1 MTICIISNSAKLFT
15 LKQLSHFKVKIFDFT
30 VTKKCYADACTEL
43 EDVARLQPLQHG
55 MSNKACAEIHLKY
68 NAGQTSIE
76 ETDMPQYKAPLRDMQ
91 FVLHELLN
99 AEEHYAKLPAFQ
111 ENVSRELVDQ
121 YLEAAADF
129 CENELSPLNQ
139 VGDREGCTWNDGVVT
154 TPTGFKEAYQ
164 KYIELGFPS
173 LSAEEQYG
181 GQGLPV
187 SLGNVISEMVGTA
200 NWAWGMY
207 PGLSHGAVR
216 TLEHHGSDEQKA
228 TYLPKLV
235 SGEWTGTMC
244 LTESHAGSDL
254 GIIRTKAEPQADGSY
269 AISGE
274 KIFISAGEHDMAEN
288 IVHIVL
294 ARLPGAPKGTKG
306 ISLFIVPKFNL
317 NADGSLGE
325 RNGVRCG
332 SIEHKMGIHG
342 NATCVINFDNAKG
355 FLIGPENRGL
365 NCMFTFMNTARI
377 GTAIQGLSAS
387 EGSFQGALAYAKDRL
402 AMRSL
407 SGPKAPEKEADP
419 IIVHPAV
426 RNMLLTQKAFA
437 EGGRALVYLLSLH
450 ADIVEQGATEEERKF
465 SDNILSLLTPIAKA
479 FLTETGSESAKHGVQ
494 VFGGHGFISEHGMEQ
509 IVRDTR
515 ISCLYEGTTEI
526 QAIDL
531 LGRKVLGTQGAML
544 KDFTKI
550 IHKFAE
556 ANKDNAAM
564 QEFVEP
570 LAALNK
576 EWGDLTMQIGMR
588 AMQNPEEVGAA
599 AVDYMY
605 FSGYVTLAY
614 LWARMALV
622 AQEALAA
629 GTTDV
634 DFYNAKVAT
643 ARFYFKKILPRVRSH
658 VDVIATGVE
667 PLFALDAEHFAF

>member
-1 MTICIISNSAKLFT
+1 MT
-15 LKQLSHFKVKIFDFT
+15 
-30 VTKKCYADACTEL
+30 
-43 EDVARLQPLQHG
+43 
-55 MSNKACAEIHLKY
+55 
-68 NAGQTSIE
+68 
-76 ETDMPQYKAPLRDMQ
+76 
-91 FVLHELLN
+91 HELLKT
-99 AEEHYAKLPAFQ
+99 EQHYAKLPAFQ

-129 CENELSPLNQ
+129 CENELSPINQ
-139 VGDREGCTWNDGVVT
+139 SGDSEGCTWNDGVVT

-173 LSAEEQYG
+173 LAVPEAHG
-181 GQGLPV
+181 GQGLPG
-187 SLGNVISEMVGTA
+187 SLGTTISEMVGTA
-200 NWAWGMY
+200 NWSWGMY
-207 PGLSHGAVR
+207 PGLSHGAIR
-216 TLEHHGSDEQKA
+216 TVEHHGSEEQKA
-228 TYLPKLV
+228 VYLPKLV
-235 SGEWTGTMC
+235 TGEWTGTMC

-254 GIIRTKAEPQADGSY
+254 GIIRSKAEPNADGSY
-269 AISGE
+269 SITGE

-306 ISLFIVPKFNL
+306 ISLFIVPKFNVTAEGEVADR
-317 NADGSLGE
+317 NA
-325 RNGVRCG
+325 VRCN

-355 FLIGPENRGL
+355 FLIGAENRGL

-377 GTAIQGLSAS
+377 GTAVQGVAAS

-407 SGPKAPEKEADP
+407 SGAKAPEKDADP

-426 RNMLLTQKAFA
+426 RNMLLTQKSFA
-437 EGGRALVYLLSLH
+437 EGGRALVYLLSQY
-450 ADIVEQGATEEERKF
+450 ADIVEQGATEEERKAA
-465 SDNILSLLTPIAKA
+465 DNMLSLLTPIAKA
-479 FLTETGSESAKHGVQ
+479 FLTETGSEAAKHGVQ
-494 VFGGHGFISEHGMEQ
+494 VFGGHGFISEYGMEQ

-515 ISCLYEGTTEI
+515 IACIYEGTTEI
-526 QAIDL
+526 QALDL

-544 KDFTKI
+544 KDFTKM
-550 IHKFAE
+550 IHKFTE

-564 QEFVEP
+564 TEFLEP
-570 LAALNK
+570 LTALNK

-588 AMQNPEEVGAA
+588 AMQNPDEVGAA

-629 GTTDV
+629 GSSEV
-634 DFYNAKVAT
+634 DFYNAKVTT

-658 VDVIATGVE
+658 VDVIASGVDT
-667 PLFALDAEHFAF
+667 LLALDAEHFAF